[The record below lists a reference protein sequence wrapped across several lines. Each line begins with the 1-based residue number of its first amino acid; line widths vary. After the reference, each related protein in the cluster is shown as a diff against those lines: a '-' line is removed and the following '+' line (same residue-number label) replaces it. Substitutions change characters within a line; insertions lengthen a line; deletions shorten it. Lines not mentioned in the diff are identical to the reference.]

1 MNQDQAQKIFSEV
14 KDYYD
19 LIQLP
24 KYRNVDLKIFKEKYD
39 ALSSIKECLGFDE
52 SYIRVINAMSQIIA
66 RLFKQKKLSDI
77 PKDKIW
83 SNLSERG
90 MNKVIPAVY
99 NKKGITFPIEWID
112 KWGYTCYVSNGFWT
126 VKNYRVMDALGY
138 MFLLKE
144 GGDTLP
150 EGYNP
155 IFNDLFD
162 VISRENQLCSPDK
175 ADANSEIQ
183 LQRVSGSKYS
193 ISFTD
198 KDFRKNTGTRLNS
211 SEILDLLLQTSRVEF
226 KLSFP
231 LRLKSTGNKEIIHQM
246 NFFSRFFE
254 LSYEDIKIRKD
265 GIVQNRR
272 YRVYFNTLLGE
283 LFVNNLKARFNDRVD
298 LRFYTLPVSAQIF
311 YRRQLIHNNF
321 KTMEIYLYKIA
332 EAAGLR
338 DINKA
343 NLKQTIENNILE
355 PLKEHGYIESYEN
368 TEGLDGTTKYIVTR
382 NSEKDSGGKDAGS
395 VKKGCRVGKK

>member
-1 MNQDQAQKIFSEV
+1 
-14 KDYYD
+14 
-19 LIQLP
+19 
-24 KYRNVDLKIFKEKYD
+24 
-39 ALSSIKECLGFDE
+39 
-52 SYIRVINAMSQIIA
+52 MSQIIA
-66 RLFKQKKLSDI
+66 RLVKQEKLSNLS
-77 PKDKIW
+77 KEKIW

-90 MNKVIPAVY
+90 MNKVIPPVY
-99 NKKGITFPIEWID
+99 SKKGLTFPVEWTD

-126 VKNYRVMDALGY
+126 AKNYRVMDTLGY

-162 VISRENQLCSPDK
+162 VESRENQLCNPDQTG
-175 ADANSEIQ
+175 ANSEIQ
-183 LQRVSGSKYS
+183 LQKVSGSKYS
-193 ISFTD
+193 IGFTD
-198 KDFRKNTGTRLNS
+198 KDFRKNTGLRLNS

-254 LSYEDIKIRKD
+254 LSYTDVKIRKD

-272 YRVYFNTLLGE
+272 YRVFFNTLLGE
-283 LFVNNLKARFNDRVD
+283 LFVNNLKARFNDPVD
-298 LRFYTLPVSAQIF
+298 LRFYTLPDSAQIF

-321 KTMEIYLYKIA
+321 ETMEIYLHKIA

-338 DINKA
+338 DTNKA
-343 NLKQTIENNILE
+343 NLKQTVENNILE
-355 PLKEHGYIESYEN
+355 PLKDHGYIESYE
-368 TEGLDGTTKYIVTR
+368 EAQGLDGTTKYMITR
-382 NSEKDSGGKDAGS
+382 SLKVDAGDKDAGS

>member
-1 MNQDQAQKIFSEV
+1 MNQDQAYQIFSEI

-19 LIQLP
+19 LIQSP
-24 KYRNVDLKIFKEKYD
+24 KYRNVDLKVFKEKYD
-39 ALSSIKECLGFDE
+39 TLSGIQEYIGSDQ
-52 SYIRVINAMSQIIA
+52 SYIRLINAMSQIIA
-66 RLFKQKKLSDI
+66 RLVKQEKLSDI

-99 NKKGITFPIEWID
+99 NKKGTTFPIEWTD
-112 KWGYTCYVSNGFWT
+112 KWGYICYVSNGFWT
-126 VKNYRVMDALGY
+126 ANNYRVMDALGY

-150 EGYNP
+150 DGYNP

-162 VISRENQLCSPDK
+162 VISRENQLRNPDK
-175 ADANSEIQ
+175 AGANSEIQ
-183 LQRVSGSKYS
+183 LHRVSGSKYS

-298 LRFYTLPVSAQIF
+298 LRFYTLPDSAQIF
-311 YRRQLIHNNF
+311 YRRQLMHNNF
-321 KTMEIYLYKIA
+321 KTMEIYLHKIA

-338 DINKA
+338 DTNKV
-343 NLKQTIENNILE
+343 NLKQTVENNILG
-355 PLKEHGYIESYEN
+355 PLKEHGYIQSYEN
-368 TEGLDGTTKYIVTR
+368 TEGLDGTTKYIIMR
-382 NSEKDSGGKDAGS
+382 NSEEDLGGKDAGS